1 MAAAMVS
8 PSPAWRGR
16 SVVVARLFPSLPK
29 KTAALP
35 SRRLYFEPTWPEVLS
50 AYKEPAQSGFSSVQH
65 SDQRASHR
73 LQAISVLVN
82 GKAAYLFYAPFDDSV
97 GAGFQAYGEDEDGFE
112 LDPDENTVFYGNTP
126 TEEIEISN
134 EYVCSREKAIE
145 VVLAFMDCDEWP
157 SRYEDLPDCVE
168 WEEL

>member
-1 MAAAMVS
+1 MTSMFFKHFHGNDRCS
-8 PSPAWRGR
+8 
-16 SVVVARLFPSLPK
+16 
-29 KTAALP
+29 TAEEIKQILHQDVNGVNEFIISNNP
-35 SRRLYFEPTWPEVLS
+35 HDPYPYL
-50 AYKEPAQSGFSSVQH
+50 
-65 SDQRASHR
+65 
-73 LQAISVLVN
+73 SVLVN

-112 LDPDENTVFYGNTP
+112 LDPDENTVFYVNTP

>member
-1 MAAAMVS
+1 MTHSLSRQEIASKPSKVTCLQAAIEIFSSFLICAACSS
-8 PSPAWRGR
+8 PS
-16 SVVVARLFPSLPK
+16 S
-29 KTAALP
+29 
-35 SRRLYFEPTWPEVLS
+35 SRAVRCKNKAFIISNNPHDPYPYL
-50 AYKEPAQSGFSSVQH
+50 
-65 SDQRASHR
+65 
-73 LQAISVLVN
+73 SVLVN